1 VSALEDRL
9 RRDLRAESGQ
19 ITPDSLADLR
29 LPGRAAHQAGHP
41 WQARPGR
48 AGLGR
53 AGLGR
58 AVLGR
63 GGPRAGGGPRGA
75 SPPWLAWAKPLTA
88 AAAVIAVIAGALA
101 LSHVVRGQPPVP
113 GVPPDYASA
122 PAYYAYGVQG
132 DIYNYVSHGT
142 QSSLGVQGRYIKVRA
157 TSTGKLLA
165 TVSPPKPY
173 NDFSVLT
180 GAANGRAFVFGA
192 MRYWQRNAG
201 PSPRLAARDQT
212 TPMIF
217 LLLRITAGGQV
228 QLSTLSLPETL
239 TPQQGP
245 SAALS
250 PDGTRLAVAYSR
262 GTGPVVQVVTLG
274 SGQVRT
280 WEQPRAAWRPVLA
293 GRGGWSGD
301 GRTLMVAEEPGAFL
315 LPVRAARRQYQPPAA
330 TTVTLLDT
338 AAQGGGLASSPV
350 RTLHAPAGRSAPG
363 AVFLTPDGTRLI
375 GSVETDSLKG
385 GPAGELAV
393 YSARTGKLL
402 RTLAPWRWPGGSS
415 PPGRGGL
422 PRQQV
427 AWSSVSGG
435 QLIVLQPRDQL
446 NVLGVLSNGSFAGMG
461 GAMLPGSAA
470 GYRALQYALRSGSQ
484 MTW

>member
-1 VSALEDRL
+1 MSALEDRL

-19 ITPDSLADLR
+19 ITPDSLPDLR
-29 LPGRAAHQAGHP
+29 LPGRAARQAGHP
-41 WQARPGR
+41 R
-48 AGLGR
+48 
-53 AGLGR
+53 
-58 AVLGR
+58 
-63 GGPRAGGGPRGA
+63 
-75 SPPWLAWAKPLTA
+75 LAWAKPLAA

-101 LSHVVRGQPPVP
+101 LSRAIQGQPPVA
-113 GVPPDYASA
+113 GIPPDYSTA
-122 PAYYAYGVQG
+122 PGYYAYTVQG
-132 DIYNYVSHGT
+132 DIFNYVSHGT
-142 QSSLGVQGRYIKVRA
+142 QISSGVQGRYIKVRA

-165 TVSPPKPY
+165 SVSPPKPY
-173 NDFSVLT
+173 NDFSVIT
-180 GAANGRAFVFGA
+180 AAANGRVFVFGA
-192 MRYWQRNAG
+192 MRFWQRNAG
-201 PSPRLAARDQT
+201 PSPRLAARNQT

-217 LLLRITAGGQV
+217 LLLRITAGGHV
-228 QLSTLSLPETL
+228 RLSTLSLPETL

-293 GRGGWSGD
+293 GRGAWSGN
-301 GRTLMVAEEPGAFL
+301 GRTLMVGEEPGAFL
-315 LPVRAARRQYQPPAA
+315 LPARAARRQYQPPAA
-330 TTVTLLDT
+330 TTVKLLDT
-338 AAQGGGLASSPV
+338 AAQGSGLASSPV

-375 GSVETDSLKG
+375 GSVETDHLKDG
-385 GPAGELAV
+385 GSAGELAV
-393 YSARTGKLL
+393 YSARTSALL
-402 RTLAPWRWPGGSS
+402 HTLAAWQWPGGTS
-415 PPGRGGL
+415 PPGRGGS

-427 AWSSVSGG
+427 AWSNVSGG

-470 GYRALQYALRSGSQ
+470 GYRELQYALRSSSQ

>member
-9 RRDLRAESGQ
+9 RRDLRTESGQ
-19 ITPDSLADLR
+19 ITLDSLPDLR
-29 LPGRAAHQAGHP
+29 LPGHAAHQAGH
-41 WQARPGR
+41 WWARPWR
-48 AGLGR
+48 AGP
-53 AGLGR
+53 
-58 AVLGR
+58 GR
-63 GGPRAGGGPRGA
+63 GAPRAGGGPSA
-75 SPPWLAWAKPLTA
+75 PPPTWRAWVKPLAA

-101 LSHVVRGQPPVP
+101 VSRTIQGQPPVP
-113 GVPPDYASA
+113 GIPPDYASA

-132 DIYNYVSHGT
+132 NLYSYVSHGT
-142 QSSLGVQGRYIKVRA
+142 QYGASVQGRYIKVRA

-201 PSPRLAARDQT
+201 PSPRLAARNQT

-217 LLLRITAGGQV
+217 LLLRVTAGGHV

-245 SAALS
+245 SVALS

-280 WEQPRAAWRPVLA
+280 WRQPRAAWRPVLV
-293 GRGGWSGD
+293 GRGGWSGN
-301 GRTLMVAEEPGAFL
+301 GRTLMVAEVPGTLL
-315 LPVRAARRQYQPPAA
+315 LPARPARRQYQPPTS
-330 TTVTLLDT
+330 TTVKLLDT
-338 AAQGGGLASSPV
+338 AARGSGLAASPV
-350 RTLHAPAGRSAPG
+350 RTLRAPAGRSAPG
-363 AVFLTPDGTRLI
+363 TVFLTPDGTRLI
-375 GSVETDSLKG
+375 GPVETDGLKDG
-385 GPAGELAV
+385 GSAGELAV
-393 YSARTGKLL
+393 YSTHTGALL
-402 RTLAPWRWPGGSS
+402 HTLAPWRWPGGYSA
-415 PPGRGGL
+415 PGRGGF
-422 PRQQV
+422 PKQQV
-427 AWSSVSGG
+427 AWSNVSGS
-435 QLIVLQPRDQL
+435 QLIVLQPRNQL
-446 NVLGVLSNGSFAGMG
+446 NVLGVLSDGSFAGMG

-470 GYRALQYALRSGSQ
+470 GYRELQYALRSSSQ

>member
-19 ITPDSLADLR
+19 ITPDSLPDLR
-29 LPGRAAHQAGHP
+29 LPARRAH
-41 WQARPGR
+41 
-48 AGLGR
+48 
-53 AGLGR
+53 
-58 AVLGR
+58 
-63 GGPRAGGGPRGA
+63 PRGA
-75 SPPWLAWAKPLTA
+75 PPPWLAWAKPLAA

-101 LSHVVRGQPPVP
+101 VSRTIQGQPPVP
-113 GVPPDYASA
+113 GIPPDYASA

-132 DIYNYVSHGT
+132 DLYSYVSHGT
-142 QSSLGVQGRYIKVRA
+142 QSGASVQGRYIKVRA
-157 TSTGKLLA
+157 TSTGALLA

-201 PSPRLAARDQT
+201 PSPRLAARNQT
-212 TPMIF
+212 TPMVF
-217 LLLRITAGGQV
+217 LLLRITAGGHV

-245 SAALS
+245 SVALS
-250 PDGTRLAVAYSR
+250 PDGTRLAVAFSR
-262 GTGPVVQVVTLG
+262 GTSAVVQVITLG

-280 WEQPRAAWRPVLA
+280 WEQPRASWRPSVP
-293 GRGGWSGD
+293 GRGAWTGN
-301 GRTLMVAEEPGAFL
+301 GRTLLVGEEPGTFFPPTG
-315 LPVRAARRQYQPPAA
+315 PVMRHPMSTSR
-330 TTVTLLDT
+330 VLLLDT
-338 AAQGGGLASSPV
+338 NAPGGGPPAGQVLV
-350 RTLHAPAGRSAPG
+350 LHAPAGKVAPT
-363 AVFLTPDGTRLI
+363 AVFLAPDGVTLI
-375 GSVETDSLKG
+375 GTVPTDQPG
-385 GPAGELAV
+385 GSSAGALAV
-393 YSARTGKLL
+393 YSARTGSLL
-402 RTLAPWRWPGGSS
+402 RTLAAWQWPGVSI
-415 PPGRGGL
+415 PPGRGGF

-427 AWSSVSGG
+427 AWSNVSGS

-470 GYRALQYALRSGSQ
+470 GYRELQYALRSSSQ

>member
-19 ITPDSLADLR
+19 ITPDSLPDLR
-29 LPGRAAHQAGHP
+29 LLARRAH
-41 WQARPGR
+41 
-48 AGLGR
+48 
-53 AGLGR
+53 
-58 AVLGR
+58 
-63 GGPRAGGGPRGA
+63 PRGA
-75 SPPWLAWAKPLTA
+75 PPPWLAWAKPLAA

-101 LSHVVRGQPPVP
+101 VSRTIQGQPPVP
-113 GVPPDYASA
+113 GIPPDYASA

-132 DIYNYVSHGT
+132 DLYSYVSHGT
-142 QSSLGVQGRYIKVRA
+142 QSGASVQGRYIKVRA
-157 TSTGKLLA
+157 TSTGALLA

-201 PSPRLAARDQT
+201 PSPRLAARNQT
-212 TPMIF
+212 TPMVF
-217 LLLRITAGGQV
+217 LLLRITAGGHV

-245 SAALS
+245 SVALS
-250 PDGTRLAVAYSR
+250 PDGTRLAVAFSR
-262 GTGPVVQVVTLG
+262 GTSAVVQVITLG

-280 WEQPRAAWRPVLA
+280 WEQPRASWRPSVP
-293 GRGGWSGD
+293 GRGAWTGN
-301 GRTLMVAEEPGAFL
+301 GRTLLVGEEPGTFFPPTG
-315 LPVRAARRQYQPPAA
+315 PVMRHPMSTSR
-330 TTVTLLDT
+330 VLLLDT
-338 AAQGGGLASSPV
+338 NAPGGGPPAGQVLV
-350 RTLHAPAGRSAPG
+350 LHAPAGKVAPT
-363 AVFLTPDGTRLI
+363 AVFLAPDGVTLI
-375 GSVETDSLKG
+375 GTVPTDQPG
-385 GPAGELAV
+385 GSSAGALAV
-393 YSARTGKLL
+393 YSARTGSLL
-402 RTLAPWRWPGGSS
+402 RTLAAWQWPGVSI
-415 PPGRGGL
+415 PPGRGGF

-427 AWSSVSGG
+427 AWSNVSGS

-470 GYRALQYALRSGSQ
+470 GYRELQYALRSSSQ